1 MIIPCKKAANEEAV
15 FDKTMDKTTY
25 SCTFSKMI
33 RNQSTKNNST
43 TIEKTKVANS
53 M

>member
-1 MIIPCKKAANEEAV
+1 MIIIPCKKAANEEAI
-15 FDKTMDKTTY
+15 FDKTTY
-25 SCTFSKMI
+25 SCTFS
-33 RNQSTKNNST
+33 KNNST

>member
-1 MIIPCKKAANEEAV
+1 MIIIPCKKAANEEAI
-15 FDKTMDKTTY
+15 FDKTTY
-25 SCTFSKMI
+25 SCPFSKMI